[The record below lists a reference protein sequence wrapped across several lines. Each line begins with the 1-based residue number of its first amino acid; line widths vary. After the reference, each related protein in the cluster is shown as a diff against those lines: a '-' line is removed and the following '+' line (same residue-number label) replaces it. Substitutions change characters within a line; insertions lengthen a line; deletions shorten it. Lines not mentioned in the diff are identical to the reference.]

1 MPSPKAAKARSE
13 LPFKYDAAA
22 PEVAFLPT
30 LGEAAAAFRQA
41 FVDRRLPMVR
51 RLNRGDTCVVVL
63 AASIA
68 VEYRNSTT
76 LHLRLR
82 PETAQWR
89 QNLAQV
95 LAWPEA
101 KAWSRQSRLVGTDCP
116 ARVLAGLLNVF
127 NAWARDI
134 LPTGYRYSHAVRALR
149 FAFGPKLRWSRL
161 EPRFVRALAPVFP
174 QPLLD
179 SLHLSIAGWLT
190 LPDPVAPLRIWN
202 QHRHEFNDHQA
213 PDPWVDHAAGLLNH
227 FPADLAPGVTLEQS
241 LKRMVERVSSPA
253 EWRFHRTT
261 RFRFLPDV
269 TLFDL
274 EHGHPV
280 VTAAVKALGQ
290 RGAIA
295 FFDQLGEEAFVTMLV
310 ECMIRDRESGWSR
323 MPIFVARAAAHL
335 AQFRHPS
342 GETCGEVTEVLAALL
357 ECGFSEGYPRKTST
371 WASLVRRAHTQWRP
385 FELEPPHEICCDVAP
400 RAWESP
406 LEPWSNGQV
415 TFTPLTTHDALRD
428 EGRQMNHCVETW
440 HSCCAAGSVV
450 VFRVLG
456 VLPSGDTI
464 RATAGFRRRT
474 GQAPWQL
481 LSILGRSN
489 TRVPA
494 GLKAM
499 ARECERNCNTR
510 ALPDAGPPGPVP
522 ELN

>member
-1 MPSPKAAKARSE
+1 MPSPKAVKARSA
-13 LPFKYDAAA
+13 LPFKCDTDA

-30 LGEAAAAFRQA
+30 LGEAAAAFRKA
-41 FVDRRLPMVR
+41 FDDRRMPMVR

-76 LHLRLR
+76 LHLHLR
-82 PETAQWR
+82 PDNVPWR

-116 ARVLAGLLNVF
+116 ARVLVGLSNVF
-127 NAWARDI
+127 NAWARDF
-134 LPTGYRYSHAVRALR
+134 LPTGYRYSHPVRALR
-149 FAFGPKLRWSRL
+149 FAFGRKLRWSRL
-161 EPRFVRALAPVFP
+161 EPRFVRALAPAFP
-174 QPLLD
+174 LPFRD
-179 SLHLSIAGWLT
+179 GLHQSIAGWLA

-202 QHRHEFNDHQA
+202 QHRNEFNA
-213 PDPWVDHAAGLLNH
+213 RRTPDAWVDHAVALLNY
-227 FPADLAPGVTLEQS
+227 FPADLAPGATLEQS

-261 RFRFLPDV
+261 QFRFLPDV

-274 EHGHPV
+274 EHGHPI
-280 VTAAVKALGQ
+280 VTAAVKALGL
-290 RGAIA
+290 RGAAA
-295 FFDQLGEEAFVTMLV
+295 FFDQLGEEAFTAMLV
-310 ECMIRDRESGWSR
+310 ECMIREREAGWSR
-323 MPIFVARAAAHL
+323 LPLFVARAAAHL

-342 GETCGEVTEVLAALL
+342 WETRGELTEVLAALL

-371 WASLVRRAHTQWRP
+371 WASLVRRAHGQWRP
-385 FELEPPHEICCDVAP
+385 FELEPPHDICCEVVP

-406 LEPWSNGQV
+406 LGPWSSGQV

-440 HSCCAAGSVV
+440 QSGCAAGSAV

-456 VLPSGDTI
+456 MLPSGNTM
-464 RATAGFRRRT
+464 RATAGFRRKT

-481 LSILGRSN
+481 VSILGRSN
-489 TRVPA
+489 TRVPV
-494 GLKAM
+494 GLKAL
-499 ARECERNCNTR
+499 AREFERICNTR
-510 ALPDAGPPGPVP
+510 PAPDA
-522 ELN
+522 EIN